1 MAEILTPDIC
11 VIGGGPGAAN
21 AALAAAA
28 CAVPVVLVEPTA
40 KSDAASKLPSF
51 IAAARRAAALRD
63 SGGFGISAGEVAV
76 DFVKVRAHA
85 ERAVAAL
92 APNESPTRLAG
103 LGVRIIEGEARFAD
117 ARTVAI
123 DGHEIRARR
132 FIIAVAAR
140 SVPPAIP
147 GLDSGPILTADNI
160 FALGALPEQL
170 IVLGAGTTGLELAQ
184 AFRRLGS
191 AVTVLEAAEPLGGED
206 EECARLVL
214 AQLTREG
221 VVLRSRVKIARIEHA
236 AGRVRAVLGG
246 GGGDNGNGNGGNGN
260 GGGNGGGSHL
270 LVATGSRPVL
280 DGLALEAAGIKRD
293 GRGLIEVNE
302 TLKTSNKRVYAIGAA
317 IGRPRAAVHHAGL
330 AIGNALF
337 RARIDA
343 GIESAARVTLTE
355 PELAQAGLT
364 EVEARGRGIAIN
376 VARWSYHDNRRA
388 QAERTTHGHVKVIT
402 TPKGKVLGVTV
413 VGAQAGELIGAWVLA
428 IKRGFNIRAFTDIA
442 LPAPT
447 LSEIGKNAALDFFVP
462 RLTRPWTRRIIAWL
476 RLLG

>member
-40 KSDAASKLPSF
+40 KPDAARKLPAF
-51 IAAARRAAALRD
+51 IAAARRAAAMRD
-63 SGGFGISAGEVAV
+63 GGGFGISAGEVAV
-76 DFVKVRAHA
+76 DFAKVRAHA

-92 APNESPTRLAG
+92 ASNESTARLAG
-103 LGVRIIEGEARFAD
+103 LGVRIIQGDARFTD
-117 ARTVAI
+117 VRTIAI
-123 DGHEIRARR
+123 GDHEVRARR
-132 FIIAVAAR
+132 FIIAVASRFA
-140 SVPPAIP
+140 PPAIP
-147 GLDSGPILTADNI
+147 GLDDGPTLTADNI
-160 FALGALPEQL
+160 FALGELPKHL
-170 IVLGAGTTGLELAQ
+170 IVLGGGATGIELAQ
-184 AFRRLGS
+184 TFRRLGS

-214 AQLTREG
+214 DQLAREG
-221 VVLRSRVKIARIEHA
+221 VVLRSPVKIARIERA
-236 AGRVRAVLGG
+236 VGRVRVVLDGVE
-246 GGGDNGNGNGGNGN
+246 GDDVID
-260 GGGNGGGSHL
+260 GSHL
-270 LVATGSRPVL
+270 LVATGSTPAL
-280 DGLALEAAGIKRD
+280 DGLALDAAGIKRD
-293 GRGLIEVNE
+293 ARGFIEVNKA
-302 TLKTSNKRVYAIGAA
+302 LKTSNKRAYAIGAA

-343 GIESAARVTLTE
+343 GIDKTARVVLTE
-355 PELAQAGLT
+355 PELAQAGFT
-364 EVEARGRGIAIN
+364 EADTRSRGITIN

-388 QAERTTHGHVKVIT
+388 QAERETRGHVKVIM
-402 TPKGKVLGVTV
+402 TPRGKILGATI

-428 IKRGFNIRAFTDIA
+428 VARGLNIRAFTDLA